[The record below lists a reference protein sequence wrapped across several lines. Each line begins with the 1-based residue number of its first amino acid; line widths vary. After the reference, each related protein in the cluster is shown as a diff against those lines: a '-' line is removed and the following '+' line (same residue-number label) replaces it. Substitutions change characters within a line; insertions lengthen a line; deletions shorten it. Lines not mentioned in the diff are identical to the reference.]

1 MPATPD
7 TLPLGPTVTVQTVLG
22 PVAADALGVTLSH
35 EHLFIDLLREYR
47 DSGLLRDEALAI
59 REVQAFK
66 ALGGGTIVDLTSVG
80 LGRNPVGLA
89 AVARATGVNV
99 VMGSGFYRH
108 PYLDREWFDRHD
120 PAAIAEVI
128 VRDLTEGVDGSGIRA
143 GIIGE
148 VGCDAFISAAEER
161 SFRAAA
167 RAHLATGATI
177 STHAAR
183 WPIGL
188 AQLDLLEAEGV
199 DPGRVIVGHAD
210 TVPDEGYRIA
220 LARRGAWVQLD
231 TIQGETGH
239 DTEQRIAWLLE
250 LLDAGF
256 GDRVLLSHDVCLAGH
271 LRARGG
277 CGYTYLLDGFVPRLR
292 ERGLDGG
299 TIQRLLV
306 DNPRRA
312 LTGT

>member
-1 MPATPD
+1 MPAPAAS
-7 TLPLGPTVTVQTVLG
+7 VQTVLG
-22 PVAADALGVTLSH
+22 PVAADALGITLPH
-35 EHLFIDLLREYR
+35 EHLFIDLLKEYR
-47 DSGLLRDEALAI
+47 DSGLLRDEPLAI
-59 REVQAFK
+59 REVERFRE
-66 ALGGGTIVDLTSVG
+66 LGGATIVDVTSVG
-80 LGRNPVGLA
+80 LGRNPTGLA
-89 AVARATGVNV
+89 AVARATGVNI

-108 PYLDREWFDRHD
+108 PYLDRDWFDRHD

-128 VRDLTEGVDGSGIRA
+128 VRDLTEGVDDTGIRA

-148 VGCDAFISAAEER
+148 IGCDAFISAAEER

-167 RAHLATGATI
+167 RAHRATGGTI

-188 AQLDLLEAEGV
+188 AQLDLLESEGV
-199 DPGRVIVGHAD
+199 DPARVIVGHAD
-210 TVPDEGYRIA
+210 TVPDAGYRLA

-231 TIQGETGH
+231 TIQGETDF
-239 DTEQRIAWLLE
+239 DTEQRIDWLLE

-256 GDRVLLSHDVCLAGH
+256 EQRVLLSHDVCLASH

-277 CGYTYLLDGFVPRLR
+277 SGYAYLLDGFVPRLR
-292 ERGLDGG
+292 ERGLDDG
-299 TIQRLLV
+299 TIRTLMV

-312 LTGT
+312 LTGA

>member
-1 MPATPD
+1 MAPAAAIASQTR
-7 TLPLGPTVTVQTVLG
+7 VTVETVLG
-22 PVAADALGVTLSH
+22 PIPATGLGTTLPH

-47 DSGLLRDEALAI
+47 DAGLLRDEPLAI
-59 REVQAFK
+59 REVGAFK
-66 ALGGGTIVDLTSVG
+66 ALGGGTIVDLTSIG
-80 LGRNPVGLA
+80 LGRNPEGLA
-89 AVARATGVNV
+89 RVSQATGVNI
-99 VMGSGFYRH
+99 VMGAGFYRH

-120 PAAIAEVI
+120 PDAIAEVI
-128 VRDLTEGVDGSGIRA
+128 VRDLVEGVDGTGIRA

-148 VGCDAFISAAEER
+148 VGCDSYISAAEER

-188 AQLDLLEAEGV
+188 AQLDLLEREGV
-199 DPGRVIVGHAD
+199 DPARVIVGHAD

-220 LARRGAWVQLD
+220 LARRGAWVELD
-231 TIQGETGH
+231 TIQGETEH

-250 LLDAGF
+250 LLDAGL
-256 GDRVLLSHDVCLAGH
+256 GDRVLLSHDVCLSSH

-277 CGYTYLLDGFVPRLR
+277 SGYAYLLDGFVPRLR
-292 ERGLDGG
+292 ERGLDEA
-299 TIQRLLV
+299 TIERLLV

>member
-1 MPATPD
+1 
-7 TLPLGPTVTVQTVLG
+7 
-22 PVAADALGVTLSH
+22 VAAEELGVTLPH

-47 DSGLLRDEALAI
+47 DAGLLRDEALAI
-59 REVQAFK
+59 EEVQAFA
-66 ALGGGTIVDLTSVG
+66 ALGGRTIVDVTSVG
-80 LGRNPVGLA
+80 LGRNPRGLA

-108 PYLDREWFDRHD
+108 PYLDRDWFDRHD
-120 PAAIAEVI
+120 ASAIAEVI
-128 VRDLTEGVDGSGIRA
+128 VRDLSEGVDGTGVRA

-167 RAHLATGATI
+167 RAHQATGVTI

-183 WPIGL
+183 WPVGL
-188 AQLDLLEAEGV
+188 AQLDLLENEGV
-199 DPGRVIVGHAD
+199 DPTRVIVGHAD
-210 TVPDEGYRIA
+210 TVPDAGYRIA

-231 TIQGETGH
+231 TIQGENAFET
-239 DTEQRIAWLLE
+239 DRRVDWIAE

-256 GDRVLLSHDVCLAGH
+256 GDRVLLSHDVCLATH

-277 CGYTYLLDGFVPRLR
+277 SGYAYLLDGFVPRLR
-292 ERGLDGG
+292 ERGLDEP
-299 TIQRLLV
+299 TIRRLLV

-312 LTGT
+312 LTGA